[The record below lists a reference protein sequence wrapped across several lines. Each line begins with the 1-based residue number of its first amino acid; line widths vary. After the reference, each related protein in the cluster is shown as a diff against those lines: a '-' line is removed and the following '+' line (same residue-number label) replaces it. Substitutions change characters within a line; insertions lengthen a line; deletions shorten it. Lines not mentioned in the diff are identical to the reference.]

1 MDIKSY
7 MDIEDDPIEI
17 AFKTYE
23 RLRISDERYNAFT
36 LLRDWDEIQKEIDAS
51 KGPLKGLLLP
61 VKDNISTKSIRT
73 TCASRI
79 LSNYI
84 PPYDAYAVKKLKE
97 AGVVV
102 VGKTNMDEFAMGNT
116 SETSYF
122 GPVKNP
128 WKDGYVPGG
137 SSGGS
142 AVATLVSG
150 APSLGS
156 DTGGSVRQ
164 PASYTYILGLKP
176 TYGLV
181 SRYGLIS
188 YADSLEQ
195 IGVFAKYPLDLA
207 KVLYH
212 ISDYDPRDGTMVRD
226 GRRGRLRNS
235 LSRISTGEDLEL
247 SPERY
252 SIAYS
257 SKIVELSD
265 DDVRKLFYRSIDLLE
280 EMGFRLHDIDLDFME
295 VGLPTYYII
304 TMVEASSNL
313 MRYDGIQYGLLEEI
327 GDYFKSVSITRSR
340 GFGEEVKRRIITGAL
355 LSSKGYEGKY
365 YLKAL
370 KLRRWIRDSIKK
382 ILDVYNFIVIP
393 TTPSK
398 PPKFGEALGP
408 KGYIHDL
415 YTVIPNLTGNP
426 AISIP
431 MGFIE
436 GLPVGLQFISRWFSE
451 DLLIKV
457 AYLTD
462 GKLYDSSKE
471 VG

>member
-1 MDIKSY
+1 MGIKSY
-7 MDIEDDPIEI
+7 LEIEEDPLEI
-17 AFKTYE
+17 AYKTYE
-23 RLRISDERYNAFT
+23 KLKESYEKYNAFT
-36 LLRDWDEIQKEIDAS
+36 TLREWEELQKEVEKS
-51 KGPLKGLLLP
+51 EGPLKGLLLP
-61 VKDNISTKSIRT
+61 VKDNISTKSILT

-84 PPYDAYAVKKLKE
+84 PPYDAYAVQKLKE
-97 AGVVV
+97 VGSVVA
-102 VGKTNMDEFAMGNT
+102 GKTNMDEFAMGNT

-142 AVATLVSG
+142 AVATLISG

-164 PASYTYILGLKP
+164 PASYNYILGLKP
-176 TYGLV
+176 TYGLI

-195 IGVFAKYPLDLA
+195 IGVFTRYPMDMA
-207 KVLYH
+207 TILYY
-212 ISDYDPRDGTMVRD
+212 ISEYDVRDGTMARD
-226 GRRGRLRNS
+226 GRRTKLRS
-235 LSRISTGEDLEL
+235 ELQKILRGEDLEF
-247 SPERY
+247 SPEKY

-257 SKIVELSD
+257 SRVVDMADEQVK
-265 DDVRKLFYRSIDLLE
+265 KLFYRAIDILE
-280 EMGFRLHDIDLDFME
+280 EIGFRIHDVNLNFME

-313 MRYDGIQYGLLEEI
+313 MRYDGIQYGLIEEI
-327 GDYFKSVSITRSR
+327 GDYFRSAALTRSR
-340 GFGEEVKRRIITGAL
+340 GFGEEVKRRILTGAL

-370 KLRRWIRDSIKK
+370 RLRRWIRDSMKR
-382 ILDVYNFIVIP
+382 ILDVYNFVIIP

-398 PPKFGEALGP
+398 PPKFQEALGP

-426 AISIP
+426 AINIP
-431 MGFIE
+431 MGFID
-436 GLPVGLQFISRWFSE
+436 GLPVGMQFISKWFTE

-457 AYLTD
+457 AYITE
-462 GKLYDSSKE
+462 GKLYDTSKE
-471 VG
+471 VS